1 MALVGLVII
10 AAHSEPS
17 AHEMAGD
24 GADMSEAMSICL
36 AVLVLAEVLV
46 ITNLIASYLRKLRPP
61 RRIDSRFDYQPHR
74 FFDNPGHLSREGPAV
89 LQVFRH

>member
-1 MALVGLVII
+1 MTLVGLAIM

-17 AHEMAGD
+17 AHDMGGEGAG
-24 GADMSEAMSICL
+24 MSDAMSICL
-36 AVLVLAEVLV
+36 AVLVLAEFVV
-46 ITNLIASYLRKLRPP
+46 IAQLIVSYRRKLRPP
-61 RRIDSRFDYQPHR
+61 RLILKKSLFRPRK